1 MTGNIKNHGW
11 GANSWLI
18 KMTQNFL
25 KIHNPLLLL
34 VGVKTIRTLLEHC
47 ANNSMVH
54 STARSLTSGLTEGL
68 ETGAESPRA
77 NLSSG

>member
-1 MTGNIKNHGW
+1 MANYDWQHQKPWMGG
-11 GANSWLI
+11 NSWLI

-47 ANNSMVH
+47 ANNSMVQVQPV
-54 STARSLTSGLTEGL
+54 L
-68 ETGAESPRA
+68 
-77 NLSSG
+77 